1 MKKVILS
8 LLLCSSF
15 YIAQAQF
22 NLGIKVGASTTNLA
36 TSDLNLL
43 SQNGSE
49 TLRLALDDASYGIH
63 AGVVLRAQFNKFI
76 FQPEILFNSN
86 SVDFRTTDLVNPS
99 ASELKT
105 EKYQYLDVPVL
116 FGGKFGPIRLL
127 SGPVGHYFINSSS
140 ELTDFENYDQKFDE
154 FTFGWI
160 GGIGLD
166 IWNLMIDFRY
176 EGNFTKFGN
185 HIVFAGEEYEFDDAP
200 ARFLFSLGIL
210 F

>member
-15 YIAQAQF
+15 YMAQAQF
-22 NLGIKVGASTTNLA
+22 DLGIKVGLSTTNLA
-36 TSDLNLL
+36 PSDLNLL

-49 TLRLALDDASYGIH
+49 SLRLALDNANYGIH
-63 AGVVLRAQFNKFI
+63 AGLVIRGQFNKFL

-86 SVDFRTTDLVNPS
+86 SVDFRTTDLANGGI
-99 ASELKT
+99 SELRN
-105 EKYQYLDVPVL
+105 EKYQYLDIPVL
-116 FGGKFGPIRLL
+116 FGAKLGPLRLL
-127 SGPVGHYFINSSS
+127 TGPVGHYFINSSS
-140 ELTDFENYDQKFDE
+140 ELTDFENYDQRFEE
-154 FTFGWI
+154 FTYGWI

-166 IWNLMIDFRY
+166 IWNLMLDFRY
-176 EGNFTKFGN
+176 EGNFSKFGN